1 MINGA
6 QASSERMERSQ
17 ASPGCDEFQGLDVN
31 THSPGA
37 HDLFSPSDPDQ
48 IRILL
53 SAVAPSEPEQH
64 SGWSG
69 IRDNNADTAPV
80 RDSQRPPETGHV
92 ECHDAVILTLTPTLV
107 IIPISTWK
115 YVYPIENIW
124 SSPWKVFGFLA
135 THDWWTRGLL
145 IWPQLGRERLTFRI

>member
-1 MINGA
+1 MGLRA

-17 ASPGCDEFQGLDVN
+17 ASPGYDEFQGLDVN

-69 IRDNNADTAPV
+69 IRDNNADTAQSETV
-80 RDSQRPPETGHV
+80 RDHRR
-92 ECHDAVILTLTPTLV
+92 LV
-107 IIPISTWK
+107 TWN
-115 YVYPIENIW
+115 VMMR
-124 SSPWKVFGFLA
+124 SSS
-135 THDWWTRGLL
+135 R
-145 IWPQLGRERLTFRI
+145 